1 MTLTARK
8 QREKEQRR
16 EHIRRLAE
24 RKQREKEQRREH
36 ILRAAERLF
45 FSRSYDDVSMDEI
58 ATEAELSKATL
69 YLYFKDKES
78 LFFAVVNRG
87 IKILCSIIK
96 EEKKHAADLVTALI
110 SGGYGRFLK
119 EYPDH
124 AKAYFYFR
132 SGRFDLSHKDTLSAD
147 AQEILALFNTL
158 VEMLLSSIKRG
169 IEDGVVRS
177 DVNPGAVAVL
187 YMLIAEGLLN
197 MSPDLRGMLEDN
209 GLTMQQVLTDVAE
222 LARHMVMYTG
232 AGMNTMGVRHVER
245 RSKRR
250 IARQND
256 KITKSE

>member
-1 MTLTARK
+1 
-8 QREKEQRR
+8 
-16 EHIRRLAE
+16 
-24 RKQREKEQRREH
+24 
-36 ILRAAERLF
+36 
-45 FSRSYDDVSMDEI
+45 MDEI

-87 IKILCSIIK
+87 IKILCSIVR
-96 EEKKHAADLVTALI
+96 EEKKHEADLVTALI

-177 DVNPGAVAVL
+177 DVNPVAVAVL

-197 MSPDLRGMLEDN
+197 MSSDLREMLEDN
-209 GLTMQQVLTDVAE
+209 GLTMQQFLTDVAE
-222 LARHMVMYTG
+222 LARHMIMYTEV
-232 AGMNTMGVRHVER
+232 GMNTIGVRHVER

-250 IARQND
+250 TARQND

>member
-16 EHIRRLAE
+16 ERGRRLAE
-24 RKQREKEQRREH
+24 RKQREKEQRHEY

-58 ATEAELSKATL
+58 AIEAELSKATL

-110 SGGYGRFLK
+110 SGGYGRFIK

-132 SGRFDLSHKDTLSAD
+132 SGRFDLSHKNTLSAD
-147 AQEILALFNTL
+147 AQEILALINTL
-158 VEMLLSSIKRG
+158 LEMLVSSIRRG

-177 DVNPGAVAVL
+177 DVNPVSVAAL
-187 YMLIAEGLLN
+187 NMLIAEGLLN
-197 MSPDLRGMLEDN
+197 MSSDLKEMLEDN
-209 GLTMQQVLTDVAE
+209 GLTMQQFLTDVAE
-222 LARHMVMYTG
+222 LARHMVLYTE
-232 AGMNTMGVRHVER
+232 AGMNTLGVRHVER

-250 IARQND
+250 TARQND
-256 KITKSE
+256 KSTNPE